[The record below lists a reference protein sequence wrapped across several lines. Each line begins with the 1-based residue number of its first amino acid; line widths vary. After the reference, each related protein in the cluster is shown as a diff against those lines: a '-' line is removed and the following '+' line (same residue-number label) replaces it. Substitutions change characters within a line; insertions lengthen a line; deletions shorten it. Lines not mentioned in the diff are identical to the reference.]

1 MKKANM
7 TPADQGIA
15 AATRDNQAA
24 AKLKKILTDY
34 EITEHLKIEQITGA
48 IRRGSQGIF
57 YDSILKVT
65 HFSPPQDVTKKV
77 KINIER
83 DSYNSQSLAKISV
96 WSAATESWNEVARLR
111 PENSPVFDKINIYE
125 DDPGLVSAERRMK
138 IVAGTLLNTAAQV
151 IF

>member
-1 MKKANM
+1 MK
-7 TPADQGIA
+7 T
-15 AATRDNQAA
+15 TDNTS
-24 AKLKKILTDY
+24 AKIKKILTDY

-96 WSAATESWNEVARLR
+96 WSAATESWNEGTRLL
-111 PENSPVFDKINIYE
+111 PQNSPGLDKINVYQ

-138 IVAGTLLNTAAQV
+138 IVTGTLINTAAEV